1 MSTFDEYLTDWEFG
15 EDWRP
20 VVEHLAARVT
30 SWPRG
35 APEPEDFCVDFP
47 VDVLWADGL
56 LVWTS
61 LVDPVRNMISTCLGG
76 QIDRTGLRCGILNP
90 HNPGDHLDCRFVLLG
105 EGRSLSDLADVLLD
119 WVAAEAARLSTS
131 RPQPLRAPR
140 SVQPEGDRSRAR
152 VHREWSPGA

>member
-1 MSTFDEYLTDWEFG
+1 MSAFDEYLTDWEFG

-20 VVEHLAARVT
+20 VVEHLVARVT
-30 SWPRG
+30 SWPSG

-47 VDVLWADGL
+47 VDVLWTDGL

-61 LVDPVRNMISTCLGG
+61 LGDPVRNVIGG

-90 HNPGDHLDCRFVLLG
+90 PGDYLDCRFVLLG
-105 EGRSLSDLADVLLD
+105 EGRSLSDMADVLLD

-131 RPQPLRAPR
+131 RLQALRAPR
-140 SVQPEGDRSRAR
+140 SLQLET
-152 VHREWSPGA
+152 

>member
-1 MSTFDEYLTDWEFG
+1 MSTFGRAPGGPRHE
-15 EDWRP
+15 
-20 VVEHLAARVT
+20 LAQ
-30 SWPRG
+30 G

-47 VDVLWADGL
+47 VDVLWTDGL

-140 SVQPEGDRSRAR
+140 SVQPEGGRSRAR